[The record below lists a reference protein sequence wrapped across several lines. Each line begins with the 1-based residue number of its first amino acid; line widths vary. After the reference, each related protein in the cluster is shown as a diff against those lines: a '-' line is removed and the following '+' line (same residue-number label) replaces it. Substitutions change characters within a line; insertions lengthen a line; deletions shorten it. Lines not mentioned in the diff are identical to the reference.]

1 MHVISFGN
9 IVEGILSCYFLKV
22 VEKRFEQ
29 IFLRA
34 DGVVPRKMVSDD
46 ISDKCLLERNNK
58 TLKIEILLN
67 QALLF

>member
-1 MHVISFGN
+1 VISFGN

-34 DGVVPRKMVSDD
+34 YGVVPRKMVSDD
-46 ISDKCLLERNNK
+46 ISDICFLERNNK